1 MSNVFGR
8 KPTVFFAISIF
19 CTGSILS
26 GVSQSMNMFL
36 GARALTGKLHR
47 LHSVVFAG
55 DDFLIAYGI

>member
-19 CTGSILS
+19 CIGSILS

-47 LHSVVFAG
+47 LHVIAFNRSA
-55 DDFLIAYGI
+55 FLTVDGI